1 MNSSVF
7 SKALIFQ
14 LVLSAIAVCTTWPLM
29 GYETALGCAA
39 GAFVSAIDLWVIARV
54 VRKLSESEVR
64 SRIFYTVVAAAKL
77 PLLILAVYLLV
88 VVLKFETVGLLIGF
102 STMVLAVL
110 YAGFKYQQLVS
121 SGEDH

>member
-1 MNSSVF
+1 MNSSIF

-14 LVLSAIAVCTTWPLM
+14 LVLAAIAVSATWPLM
-29 GYETALGCAA
+29 GLDTAMGCAA
-39 GAFVSAIDLWVIARV
+39 GALVSAVDLWVIARS
-54 VRKLSESEVR
+54 VRRLSERELR
-64 SRIFYTVVAAAKL
+64 SRIFYTVVLAAKL